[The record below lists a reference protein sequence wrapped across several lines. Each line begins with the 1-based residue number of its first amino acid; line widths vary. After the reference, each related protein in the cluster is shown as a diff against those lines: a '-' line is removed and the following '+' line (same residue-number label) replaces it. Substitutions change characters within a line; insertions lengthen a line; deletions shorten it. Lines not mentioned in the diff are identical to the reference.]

1 MATGGRTT
9 FRPRQPSKLPLG
21 CTRTDKFCR
30 FCKEG
35 GKSKAT
41 FSSHDSVHCDS
52 LSKSEL
58 RTMLTALRAM
68 DLTLNNQDLGDNAAA
83 EGLGYGF
90 GFRDQGDQSQ
100 GLEPAGSS

>member
-1 MATGGRTT
+1 M
-9 FRPRQPSKLPLG
+9 
-21 CTRTDKFCR
+21 

-41 FSSHDSVHCDS
+41 IASHDSVHCDS

-58 RTMLTALRAM
+58 RAMLAALQTM
-68 DLTLNNQDLGDNAAA
+68 DLATNNQDPDDDAAA
-83 EGLGYGF
+83 EGLKHGYGVYNDQ
-90 GFRDQGDQSQ
+90 DQGDQSQ